1 MDEIQDVNVKEI
13 MNQIR
18 KDIRQQ
24 QSALP
29 SYAAN
34 LSSNGQVFAD
44 LTTLHTSYDI
54 CHPHITS
61 HRRVLGRSIVLVK
74 KVLRKLLTPILL
86 QQSNYNAAN
95 TRSIE
100 ALYQQMEA
108 QLVAV
113 QTLQDTVIQIQNGV
127 DENRQRV
134 DENRQRVDENRQ
146 RVDENRQRVD
156 DVQRMAEATQQGL
169 TETTQRV
176 DDVQRMAEATQQGL
190 TETTQR
196 VAALEQVAE
205 SLRSMVQKQEEM
217 LHDMRESTKHIVQM
231 ERVLFRVK
239 TDLILQER
247 RITMLLEEARK
258 RLPAPLNPDQL
269 QNMVAEDVH
278 ILDSLYVS
286 FEDQFRGSTGEIK
299 ERLRVYLPILQKARL
314 NTDEGPVL
322 DLGSGRGEFLQLLQE
337 EGIRA
342 QGIDINRVCIEE
354 CQQQDLNVIESDAI
368 AYLRG
373 LPDNSIGAV
382 TGFHLIEHLPFTA
395 FINLLDETVRVLQ
408 PGGVAIFE
416 TPNPANVLVGSHFFY
431 FDPTHR
437 NPLPSATVKFTA
449 EARGLC
455 RVEMIPLHPSAEAMR
470 VEEGDLEV
478 AKRFNEYFFGPQD
491 YAVVGW
497 KA

>member
-1 MDEIQDVNVKEI
+1 MDEIQDINVKEI
-13 MNQIR
+13 MDQIR

-24 QSALP
+24 QAALP

-34 LSSNGQVFAD
+34 LSTNGQAFAD

-54 CHPHITS
+54 CHLPITS

-86 QQSNYNAAN
+86 QQSTYNAAN

-108 QLVAV
+108 QMATV
-113 QTLQDTVIQIQNGV
+113 QTLRDTVIQIQNGV
-127 DENRQRV
+127 T
-134 DENRQRVDENRQ
+134 
-146 RVDENRQRVD
+146 ENRQRVD
-156 DVQRMAEATQQGL
+156 DMQRMAEATQQGV

-176 DDVQRMAEATQQGL
+176 V
-190 TETTQR
+190 
-196 VAALEQVAE
+196 ALEQVAE
-205 SLRSMVQKQEEM
+205 SLRSMVLKQEEM
-217 LHDMRESTKHIVQM
+217 LHDMIESTKHVVQM
-231 ERVLFRVK
+231 ERVLSRVK

-258 RLPAPLNPDQL
+258 RLPAPLTPDQL
-269 QNMVAEDVH
+269 QNMVAEASH

-299 ERLRVYLPILQKARL
+299 ERLRVYLPILQEARL

-322 DLGSGRGEFLQLLQE
+322 DLGSGRGEFLQLMQE
-337 EGIRA
+337 EGIGA
-342 QGIDINRVCIEE
+342 QGVDINRVCIEE

-373 LPDNSIGAV
+373 LSDNSIGAV
-382 TGFHLIEHLPFTA
+382 TGFHLIEHLPFAA

-470 VEEGDLEV
+470 VEEGDFEV